1 MNNMEK
7 QAITKELLHNKTL
20 KDVEIEWNKLKCLT
34 VYKPNTMVGNLICD
48 FFTLDERLNTI
59 GIKGCNFYQFYSNI
73 DLYREKWQSI
83 DNIIRWCDA
92 NRRYMDSHVRRA
104 KFIYNLY
111 FGAISTFSP
120 IRTME
125 VLDRWQP
132 KIALLDPCMGWG
144 GRLIGSCVK
153 NIPQY
158 IGLDT
163 NTNLIQPYISLVDF
177 LKERTQTRIKLDFCD
192 CLKYDYSTIRY
203 DMVLTSPPYFDIEV
217 YRDMPKYMDWEMQFY
232 IPFFRITFENLENG
246 GVYIVNIPDKIYEI
260 AKKVLG
266 ECNERI
272 PFLKRS
278 RGNGYVEYLYV
289 WFKQLP

>member
-1 MNNMEK
+1 MEK
-7 QAITKELLHNKTL
+7 QAIAKELLHHKTL
-20 KDVEIEWNKLKCLT
+20 KDVEIEWHKLKELT
-34 VYKPNTMVGNLICD
+34 VYKPNTMVGNFICD
-48 FFTLDERLNTI
+48 YFTLYERLHTI
-59 GIKGCNFYQFYSNI
+59 GIKGCNFYQFYENI

-83 DNIIRWCDA
+83 DNIIRWCDE
-92 NRRYMDSHVRRA
+92 NRRYLDSPVRRA

-111 FGAISTFSP
+111 FSSIQLFSP

-125 VLDRWQP
+125 ILDRWQP

-144 GRLIGSCVK
+144 GRLVGSCIK

-177 LKERTQTRIKLDFCD
+177 LKERSSTRIKLDFCD
-192 CLKYDYSTIRY
+192 CLKYDYSTIKY
-203 DMVLTSPPYFDIEV
+203 DMVLTSPPYFDTEI
-217 YRDMPKYMDWEMQFY
+217 YRGMERYVDWEMQFY
-232 IPFFRITFENLENG
+232 EPFFRITWNNMENH

-266 ECNERI
+266 ECNERM

-289 WFKQLP
+289 WLKNLP